1 MVVFEVVGGLKRLFP
16 ACFSLISSD
25 PIYLDIFIPANKIK
39 TIPIEVNKNVLAYI
53 FEGSANFEYASKPQG
68 VMVEKMINGQE
79 VNIKDMT
86 GNRTLINFDRGDEI
100 KIKTSIDGV
109 RFLLIGGTPI
119 QEPVAWH
126 GPIVMNTNEELMQAM
141 KELNNGTFI
150 KK

>member
-1 MVVFEVVGGLKRLFP
+1 
-16 ACFSLISSD
+16 
-25 PIYLDIFIPANKIK
+25 
-39 TIPIEVNKNVLAYI
+39 
-53 FEGSANFEYASKPQG
+53 
-68 VMVEKMINGQE
+68 MINGQE
-79 VNIKDMT
+79 VNIQDMT

-100 KIKTSIDGV
+100 KIKTSCDGV

>member
-1 MVVFEVVGGLKRLFP
+1 
-16 ACFSLISSD
+16 
-25 PIYLDIFIPANKIK
+25 
-39 TIPIEVNKNVLAYI
+39 
-53 FEGSANFEYASKPQG
+53 
-68 VMVEKMINGQE
+68 MINGQE
-79 VNIKDMT
+79 VNIQDMT

-100 KIKTSIDGV
+100 KIKTSSDGV

-126 GPIVMNTNEELMQAM
+126 GPIVMNTNQELMLEM